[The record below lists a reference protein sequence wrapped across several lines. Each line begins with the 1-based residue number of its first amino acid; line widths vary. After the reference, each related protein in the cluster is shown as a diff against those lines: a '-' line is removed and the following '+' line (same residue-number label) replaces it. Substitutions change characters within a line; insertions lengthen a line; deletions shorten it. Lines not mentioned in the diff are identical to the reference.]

1 MATIGGNK
9 KPRSRGWGALG
20 GGEIGACSFGEEQA
34 GTISVFRSQTSDTL
48 VKGLPNAAPSFL
60 GSSASV
66 VSAQLAS
73 ILVTISS

>member
-1 MATIGGNK
+1 MATIDGNK
-9 KPRSRGWGALG
+9 KPRSRGWGAL